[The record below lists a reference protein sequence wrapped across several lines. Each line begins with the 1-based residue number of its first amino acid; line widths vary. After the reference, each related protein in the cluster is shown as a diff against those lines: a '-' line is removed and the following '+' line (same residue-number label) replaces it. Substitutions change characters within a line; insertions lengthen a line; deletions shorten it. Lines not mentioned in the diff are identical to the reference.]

1 MEKMKF
7 PGVTRFNT
15 FLAMTFICA
24 QGLANSQIPM
34 PTLESLPDADNIQKT
49 QCREEEKEGVRALL
63 VKLVRNA
70 NDSRIGY
77 KPADQFDKP
86 SPLTDDATIDAKA
99 RAQASK
105 MADALFAAINNPEN
119 PADAASEVMS
129 DGDTKRRTSFR
140 MDVRCK
146 GSSST
151 KQFGENDTALLT
163 PVTCGTSGF
172 GEVGFEVGQVLQT
185 KKPAK
190 DVVDTFARAS
200 FMSENVKKC
209 DLNREECRNSMNYAT
224 IPADF
229 KLQVNKEYFV
239 QDSTEIMSG
248 KSPMVNRNVFT
259 IHPRRICGARAF
271 VITGFNNGGSR
282 GFDRST
288 LLGFVVKVG
297 GKTLVIGNF
306 SGQSQ
311 AVAQGPFPTDNDPW
325 PIWFPLDYKRTAN
338 TVLTDNV
345 AKLIEAEED
354 QPLVLGRVGGP
365 EKRSSLAAQVRRQ
378 GQSSAQ

>member
-1 MEKMKF
+1 MVKTMF
-7 PGVTRFNT
+7 PGIIRFNT
-15 FLAMTFICA
+15 FLAATFLCA
-24 QGLANSQIPM
+24 NGLANPPM
-34 PTLESLPDADNIQKT
+34 PTLESLPDAENIQKA
-49 QCREEEKEGVRALL
+49 QCREREKEAVRALL
-63 VKLVRNA
+63 VKLIRDA
-70 NDSRIGY
+70 NDSKTGY
-77 KPADQFDKP
+77 KPADQFNKP
-86 SPLTDDATIDAKA
+86 SPLTDDASIDAQA

-119 PADAASEVMS
+119 PADAASEIMS
-129 DGDTKRRTSFR
+129 GGDPKRRTSFR

-146 GSSST
+146 RATTT
-151 KQFGENDTALLT
+151 KQFGDNDSALLT
-163 PVTCGTSGF
+163 PLTCGSAGF
-172 GEVGFEVGQVLQT
+172 GAVGFEVGQVLQT
-185 KKPAK
+185 RKPAK

-200 FMSENVKKC
+200 FMSESVKKC
-209 DLNREECRNSMNYAT
+209 DLNREECRDPANYSA

-239 QDSTEIMSG
+239 QDTTEILPG

-271 VITGFNNGGSR
+271 VITGFGNGGSR

-306 SGQSQ
+306 AGQSQ
-311 AVAQGPFPTDNDPW
+311 AVANGPIPTDQDPW
-325 PIWFPLDYKRTAN
+325 PIWFPLDYKKTA
-338 TVLTDNV
+338 TTILTDKV
-345 AKLIEAEED
+345 AQLIEAEED

-365 EKRSSLAAQVRRQ
+365 ERRGSLAVHYRSE